1 MRLRTTILLVVI
13 ALASASVA
21 ASADVTVKKAP
32 VSPTSPASGSKMF
45 TTYCAVCHGMDAKG
59 HGPAAPALKTPP
71 ADLTTLTIRNNG
83 KFPEL
88 KVYGTIHGDLDMPAH
103 GSRDMPIWGAL
114 FQSMSSG
121 NQPEVQLRISNLTK
135 YVESVQQR

>member
-1 MRLRTTILLVVI
+1 MRLRNTIMLVAMSLAFASI
-13 ALASASVA
+13 AVSS
-21 ASADVTVKKAP
+21 DVTVKKAP
-32 VSPTSPASGSKMF
+32 VTPTSPASGSKMF
-45 TTYCAVCHGMDAKG
+45 TTYCAVCHGMDARG
-59 HGPAAPALKTPP
+59 HGPAAPALKTAP

-88 KVYGTIHGDLDMPAH
+88 KVYGTIHGDLEMPAH

-114 FQSMSSG
+114 FQSMNGG

-135 YVESVQQR
+135 YVESLQQK